1 MSDKPIL
8 YTVPNCP
15 LCTEARRVLDLHGIE
30 YDDQDVANN
39 FGALRRMYKLT
50 RQELVPV
57 LTFQG
62 NTKVRPTE
70 NEIVEICRE

>member
-1 MSDKPIL
+1 MSDKIVL

-15 LCTEARRVLDLHGIE
+15 LCAEAKRVLNRHGIK
-30 YDDQDVANN
+30 YDEHDVANN

-57 LTFQG
+57 LVAG
-62 NTKVRPTE
+62 GIAKVRPKE
-70 NEIVEICRE
+70 DEIVQLCK